1 MEMHELFKIQR
12 QYFASGATLP
22 PEARIDALKRLRSAI
37 CARER
42 QISDALRADLGK
54 CETESYMSEI
64 GMTLSEINFMLKRIK
79 GYARDKKVRT
89 PLAQMPARSYIKKSP
104 YGCVLVMSPW
114 NYPFMLSLEPLVDAL
129 AAGNTVIVKPSA
141 YSPATGR
148 LISDI
153 LAEALPPGL
162 AAAVLGGRAEN
173 SALLDMP
180 FDKIFF
186 TGSVAV
192 GREVMSRAAQRLVPV
207 TLELGGKS
215 PCIVDRTADIPLA
228 ARRIVFGKFLNCGQT
243 CVAPDYILV
252 HSSVKD
258 ALVDCLKR
266 EIAKQYGENPLSD
279 PDYGKIISLKHF
291 KRIVGLI
298 LPEKV
303 VCGGGA
309 DESTLRIEPT
319 VMDGVAPDDAVM
331 GEEIFGPVLPVLAY
345 DDLDRAIA
353 EINGRPH
360 PLALY
365 VFAAKD
371 IARKVMQRC
380 RFGGGCINDTVI
392 HLATPHMGFGGV
404 GESGMGRYH
413 GRAGF
418 DCFTHEQSV
427 VDKSVLVDIPVRYR
441 PYTALKDRL
450 IRLFMR

>member
-141 YSPATGR
+141 YSPAMGR

-153 LAEALPPGL
+153 LAETLPPGL

-192 GREVMSRAAQRLVPV
+192 GREVMSRAAQRLA
-207 TLELGGKS
+207 
-215 PCIVDRTADIPLA
+215 DRDSGN
-228 ARRIVFGKFLNCGQT
+228 AR
-243 CVAPDYILV
+243 
-252 HSSVKD
+252 H
-258 ALVDCLKR
+258 
-266 EIAKQYGENPLSD
+266 
-279 PDYGKIISLKHF
+279 
-291 KRIVGLI
+291 
-298 LPEKV
+298 
-303 VCGGGA
+303 
-309 DESTLRIEPT
+309 
-319 VMDGVAPDDAVM
+319 
-331 GEEIFGPVLPVLAY
+331 
-345 DDLDRAIA
+345 
-353 EINGRPH
+353 
-360 PLALY
+360 
-365 VFAAKD
+365 
-371 IARKVMQRC
+371 
-380 RFGGGCINDTVI
+380 
-392 HLATPHMGFGGV
+392 
-404 GESGMGRYH
+404 
-413 GRAGF
+413 
-418 DCFTHEQSV
+418 
-427 VDKSVLVDIPVRYR
+427 
-441 PYTALKDRL
+441 
-450 IRLFMR
+450 